1 MPTTK
6 TQAIRVLLVD
16 DHEVIRV
23 GLRTVLG
30 QTQGVAVI
38 GEAGTM
44 AEAVQQAQ
52 RLKPDVILMDV
63 RLPDGSGIDAC
74 REILGALPG
83 TRVIFLTSY
92 ADDDSVLAAVL
103 AGAHG
108 YILKEIDSP
117 ALLEAIRS
125 VAKGQSILDSHV
137 TERALRWLRGLHD
150 LPATSGTD
158 QLSSQEERVVALVA
172 EGKTNKEIAVA
183 LGLSDKTVKNYLANV
198 FQKLRITRR
207 AQATCLFCETAR
219 MSDQHSD
226 LLLLGSKS

>member
-1 MPTTK
+1 MLTTK
-6 TQAIRVLLVD
+6 THVIRVLLVD

-74 REILGALPG
+74 REILGALPE

-92 ADDDSVLAAVL
+92 ADEDSVLAAVL

-108 YILKEIDSP
+108 YVLKEIDSP

-207 AQATCLFCETAR
+207 SQAAAFFVKR
-219 MSDQHSD
+219 Q
-226 LLLLGSKS
+226 G

>member
-1 MPTTK
+1 MLTTK
-6 TQAIRVLLVD
+6 AQAIRVLLVD
-16 DHEVIRV
+16 DHEVVRV

-30 QTQGVAVI
+30 QTQGVTVV
-38 GEAGTM
+38 GEASTM
-44 AEAVQQAQ
+44 ADAIQQAQ

-63 RLPDGSGIDAC
+63 RLPDGSGVDAC
-74 REILGALPG
+74 REILGALPA

-117 ALLEAIRS
+117 ALLEAILS
-125 VAKGQSILDSHV
+125 VAKGQSILDSSV

-150 LPATSGTD
+150 LPATPGTD

-207 AQATCLFCETAR
+207 AQAAAFFVKR
-219 MSDQHSD
+219 Q
-226 LLLLGSKS
+226 G

>member
-1 MPTTK
+1 MLTTK
-6 TQAIRVLLVD
+6 TQAIRVVLVD

-30 QTQGVAVI
+30 QTQGVTVV

-44 AEAVQQAQ
+44 ADAIQQAQ
-52 RLKPDVILMDV
+52 KLKPDVILMDV
-63 RLPDGSGIDAC
+63 RLPDGSGVDAC
-74 REILGALPG
+74 REILGMLPG
-83 TRVIFLTSY
+83 TRIIFLTSY

-108 YILKEIDSP
+108 YVLKEIDSP
-117 ALLEAIRS
+117 ALLGAIRS
-125 VAKGQSILDSHV
+125 VANGQSILDSSV

-150 LPATSGTD
+150 LPSIPGTD

-207 AQATCLFCETAR
+207 AQAAAFFVKR
-219 MSDQHSD
+219 Q
-226 LLLLGSKS
+226 G

>member
-1 MPTTK
+1 MLTTK
-6 TQAIRVLLVD
+6 THVIRVLLVD

-30 QTQGVAVI
+30 QTQGIAVV

-52 RLKPDVILMDV
+52 RMKPDVILMDV
-63 RLPDGSGIDAC
+63 RLPDGSGVDAC

-108 YILKEIDSP
+108 YVLKEIDSP
-117 ALLEAIRS
+117 ALLEAIHS
-125 VAKGQSILDSHV
+125 VAKGQSILDAHV
-137 TERALRWLRGLHD
+137 TEQALRWLRGLHD

-158 QLSSQEERVVALVA
+158 QLSTQEERVVALVA
-172 EGKTNKEIAVA
+172 EGKTNKEIAAA

-207 AQATCLFCETAR
+207 AQAAAFFVKR
-219 MSDQHSD
+219 Q
-226 LLLLGSKS
+226 G

>member
-1 MPTTK
+1 MLTTN

-30 QTQGVAVI
+30 QTQGVTVV

-44 AEAVQQAQ
+44 ADAVQQAQ
-52 RLKPDVILMDV
+52 RVKPDVILMDV
-63 RLPDGSGIDAC
+63 RLPDGSGVDAC
-74 REILGALPG
+74 REILGVLPR
-83 TRVIFLTSY
+83 TRIIFLTSY
-92 ADDDSVLAAVL
+92 ADDDSILAAVL

-108 YILKEIDSP
+108 YVLKEIDSS

-125 VAKGQSILDSHV
+125 VAGGQSILDSGV

-150 LPATSGTD
+150 QPATPGTD

-207 AQATCLFCETAR
+207 AQAAAFFVKR
-219 MSDQHSD
+219 R
-226 LLLLGSKS
+226 G

>member
-1 MPTTK
+1 MLTTK
-6 TQAIRVLLVD
+6 TQVIRVLLVD

-30 QTQGVAVI
+30 QTQGVTVV

-44 AEAVQQAQ
+44 ADAIQQAQ

-74 REILGALPG
+74 RAILGALPG

-108 YILKEIDSP
+108 YVLKEIDSP

-125 VAKGQSILDSHV
+125 VAKGQSILDSSV

-207 AQATCLFCETAR
+207 AQAAAFFVKR
-219 MSDQHSD
+219 Q
-226 LLLLGSKS
+226 G